1 MAASEI
7 VQGESDGKLSE
18 QQHWAWKESRRFL
31 RFVSVEESADGGS
44 QWAGRTQVE
53 GGGRRVG

>member
-1 MAASEI
+1 MAATET
-7 VQGESDGKLSE
+7 VRGKSDGKLSE

-44 QWAGRTQVE
+44 QSAGRTWVE
-53 GGGRRVG
+53 GGSQRVG